1 MNIEGILVILHG
13 YEVQK
18 VFVYHKI

>member
-13 YEVQK
+13 YEAQK